1 MTCPKCDGFLMTVP
15 DDCLCVNCGYRV
27 VLPLKASVSERVYG
41 HRCTRCQE
49 AALPDKKHCLYHE
62 AYLLAYRQRRR
73 EAGLRV

>member
-1 MTCPKCDGFLMTVP
+1 MSVP
-15 DDCLCVNCGYRV
+15 DECWCVNCGYRV
-27 VLPLKASVSERVYG
+27 PLVLKASVSERVYG

-73 EAGLRV
+73 KAGLRV